1 MLRLRKGEDEN
12 IMDYVPTTKKDEKI
26 MLERIG
32 VKSVEE
38 LVDSFRPM
46 ISKER
51 LDLPPAL
58 TEMQLMQHMK
68 NLSKGNK
75 ILRYFVGAGSYDH
88 YIPSALNHLVMRGEF
103 LTGYTPYQ
111 AEINQGTL
119 QAIYEFQSFICLLTG
134 MDVANASLYD
144 GASAL
149 AEAALMAAAYTGR
162 KRISVG
168 NNINPQYY
176 EVLKT
181 YCDGADLEVNS
192 DRASE
197 ETACVLT
204 QNPDFYG
211 NLENLFYISEQAH
224 KAGALFVTSVVEP
237 TSLAIIEPPGNYG
250 ADVVVGEGQSF
261 GIPMNFGGPYLGF
274 MAVRD
279 NLLKKMPGRI
289 SGMTTDSA
297 GNRGFV
303 LTLQAREQHIRRER
317 ATSNITTNVAL
328 NALAAT
334 VYLAL
339 MGRTGLTR
347 VAKLSY
353 GRAHLLQSKLSA
365 LGFQTLNNLPFYNEF
380 LMKTPRPSKTIMAN
394 LFEHG
399 ICGGL
404 DLGEDRLLICCT
416 EMNTVQDINDFA
428 YVASQVESVVGE

>member
-1 MLRLRKGEDEN
+1 MN
-12 IMDYVPTTKKDEKI
+12 YVPTTKKDEKI

-38 LVDSFRPM
+38 LVDSFRPV

-162 KRISVG
+162 KHISVG

-176 EVLKT
+176 EVLNT
-181 YCDGADLEVNS
+181 YCDGADLEVTS

-250 ADVVVGEGQSF
+250 ADIVVGEGQSF

-279 NLLKKMPGRI
+279 HLLKKMPGRI

-404 DLGEDRLLICCT
+404 DLGEDHLLICCT

-428 YVASQVESVVGE
+428 YVASQDESAVGE